1 MSLAR
6 PSNRPPTHLGWRPG
20 YLSPHQQLPPRQAAR
35 QSCGWRQDSHAALKT
50 SSKCGGISPGPNMP
64 LAAQPATQPPTNT
77 GASARAKKQQGGPSQ
92 TAEVWALQGLASA
105 RIDELS
111 SASFS
116 APGSTQCPSVSPQS
130 QGQLWARASRALSMR
145 PLTPEAPR
153 RMERPCCCQSAGFF
167 YPQSPTFA
175 SVSRENPPHCTHL
188 NM

>member
-6 PSNRPPTHLGWRPG
+6 PSNRAPTHLGWRPG
-20 YLSPHQQLPPRQAAR
+20 YLSPHQQLAPRQAAR
-35 QSCGWRQDSHAALKT
+35 QSCGWRRDSHAGLRHLP
-50 SSKCGGISPGPNMP
+50 KCGGISPGPNMP

-77 GASARAKKQQGGPSQ
+77 GASARATKQQGGPLQ
-92 TAEVWALQGLASA
+92 AADVWALQGLASA

-116 APGSTQCPSVSPQS
+116 APGSTQYPSVSPRS
-130 QGQLWARASRALSMR
+130 QGQLWARALRALSMR

-153 RMERPCCCQSAGFF
+153 RMEGPSCCQSAVFF
-167 YPQSPTFA
+167 YLQSPTFA
-175 SVSRENPPHCTHL
+175 SVSRENLPHCTHL